1 MSCMLFRNPS
11 EPLLPFC
18 HDLAGCVSVLG
29 SIISYGLIKTLDII
43 EIPPH
48 SLWSEAIV
56 FWLVPTPPVP
66 GQSSGLRFFS
76 LCSCDFWST
85 DRTVTF
91 LTPSAAIQYN
101 NTRIQIDK
109 TLSSLSVSRAARPAV
124 PAFTVLWLLSLLTL
138 SFAGRLYKGHC
149 LCIFINNRAPLTPQ
163 LDNENHRLGR
173 SGETFLVS
181 ANVAAWWHI
190 NVIYQRVYVAGLVGH
205 FYAPLE
211 QGCCVSA

>member
-1 MSCMLFRNPS
+1 M
-11 EPLLPFC
+11 
-18 HDLAGCVSVLG
+18 
-29 SIISYGLIKTLDII
+29 
-43 EIPPH
+43 
-48 SLWSEAIV
+48 
-56 FWLVPTPPVP
+56 P
-66 GQSSGLRFFS
+66 GQSSGLRFS
-76 LCSCDFWST
+76 
-85 DRTVTF
+85 
-91 LTPSAAIQYN
+91 PSAAVISGAETGVSDHCDLSDPVGVRL
-101 NTRIQIDK
+101 TRQPQDSDGWNVDFFQCL
-109 TLSSLSVSRAARPAV
+109 LSSKALSLCFQPS
-124 PAFTVLWLLSLLTL
+124 LLPDWSLLTL

-149 LCIFINNRAPLTPQ
+149 LLFFINNQAPLTPQ